1 MFQVMKKSVLSK
13 TATLLLSIIFLVA
26 NTGEHQIATSANPD
40 TNSYNASSFFNA
52 HVCNE
57 IISESN
63 EEEVELDSFHHNLT
77 SSLESFYIEFPITIS
92 SEHITIHLR
101 KPISNESLERPKN
114 RAPPISF
121 I

>member
-1 MFQVMKKSVLSK
+1 MKKSVLSR
-13 TATLLLSIIFLVA
+13 TATLLLSVIFLVA
-26 NTGEHQIATSANPD
+26 NAGEHQIATSINPGA
-40 TNSYNASSFFNA
+40 NSYNASSFFNA
-52 HVCNE
+52 HVCSG

-63 EEEVELDSFHHNLT
+63 EEEVELDSFHTNLT

-92 SEHITIHLR
+92 SEYITFHIQ

-114 RAPPISF
+114 RAPPIYF